1 MYSWLWSFLLSLI
14 LVRQFC
20 YASCIHICRHQWYQL
35 GPKVTIDIY
44 AKNQKQDA
52 VTVEL
57 SNDNSHLKVTIAAA
71 AAAAG
76 SNGATEQQQAEED
89 YVLELDLFGQVQPE
103 VKVKSRTPNHHCPC
117 WI

>member
-1 MYSWLWSFLLSLI
+1 MYSWLWSFLLLLI
-14 LVRQFC
+14 LVLQFC
-20 YASCIHICRHQWYQL
+20 YASWIHICRHQWYQL

-71 AAAAG
+71 AAG